1 MTKTINAYVSDLG
14 EVEVTLSAGNITA
27 VTAFTTAESIVIDGA
42 VRSFMRTNSPKKASS
57 RMNVTGDTTPIVTR
71 SGRIQEEELW
81 ELTLV
86 DDYFSGAAG
95 EWGTDDLSA
104 VEIFRELLN
113 ADQDPGGLKCTP
125 AGGASAHIEITLVTP
140 RLLGV
145 DVPKIDADSTDPE
158 VVKVYFAAEGHT
170 VAAHG

>member
-1 MTKTINAYVSDLG
+1 MPKTINAYVSDLG
-14 EVEVTLSAGNITA
+14 EVEVTLNAGNVAA
-27 VTAFTTAESIVIDGA
+27 VAAFTTAESIVIDGA
-42 VRSFMRTNSPKKASS
+42 VRTFQRTNSPKKASS

-81 ELTLV
+81 ELVLV

-104 VEIFRELLN
+104 VEIFRELLAAN
-113 ADQDPGGLKCTP
+113 QDPGGIKCTP
-125 AGGASAHIEITLVTP
+125 AGGSAAHIEITLVTP

-158 VVKVYFAAEGHT
+158 VVKVYLAAEGHT